1 MNKLL
6 YQNSNLY
13 QFPTDNYAKILNNNG
28 LLKFLICI
36 KQENKIE
43 PELKEMLLNIIK
55 ALKID
60 ENEVEIISFSNKIH
74 LTQLLHTFKVS
85 KVLCFGTEAEDISLN
100 INLTKY
106 HLYNINNFEL
116 IVVNDLIDV
125 YNNQNMKSAL
135 WKLLQKMFEI

>member
-1 MNKLL
+1 MNSLL

-13 QFPTDNYAKILNNNG
+13 QFPTDNYAKILNNSG

-36 KQENKIE
+36 KQENDIE

-60 ENEVEIISFSNKIH
+60 EKEVEIITFSDKIY
-74 LTQLLHTFKVS
+74 LSKLLHTFKIN
-85 KVLCFGTEAEDISLN
+85 KVLCFGTEAEDISIN